1 MEEIAEV
8 AETAGTIVTSTN
20 DPKRVVV
27 ILGAATLGY
36 LTGTAIVFGL
46 RKYRQR
52 NTNQEG

>member
-46 RKYRQR
+46 RKYRRR
-52 NTNQEG
+52 NTNQES